1 MLFFLKHGY
10 RVIAHDRRGHG
21 RSTQVIV
28 TRAMEKAQEAVR
40 ITSNAAA
47 TAETRPDLVGPVM
60 LAGSPLSYWAGVH
73 GNAPMRYTGGLLGG
87 TWLTALSGD
96 LGNGRFDGAYRASS
110 ASASSKAEVSGRISE
125 ALTIDTSNPL
135 VGVRPVAVRRT
146 HRNRSLPALA

>member
-1 MLFFLKHGY
+1 LSADDWDTQMLFFLKHVY
-10 RVIAHDRRGHG
+10 RVIAHDRRGHC

-73 GNAPMRYTGGLLGG
+73 GNAPIRYTRGLLGG

-125 ALTIDTSNPL
+125 ALGFTEHFRARFGAS
-135 VGVRPVAVRRT
+135 RR
-146 HRNRSLPALA
+146 A